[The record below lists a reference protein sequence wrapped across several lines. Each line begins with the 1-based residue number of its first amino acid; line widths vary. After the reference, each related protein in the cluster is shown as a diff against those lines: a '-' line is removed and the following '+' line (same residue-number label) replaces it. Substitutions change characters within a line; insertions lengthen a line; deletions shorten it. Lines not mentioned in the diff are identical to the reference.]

1 MNALGTTVHAEEH
14 GNGIRVTNVCPGEIN
29 TPILDKRPPELQKTA
44 AERAVMLQPDDVARA
59 VLLVASL
66 PQRAHIPQLII
77 RPTNGKN
84 IQM

>member
-1 MNALGTTVHAEEH
+1 M
-14 GNGIRVTNVCPGEIN
+14 
-29 TPILDKRPPELQKTA
+29 TA